1 MNLGSEIGHVY
12 MEMEPGSS
20 KLVEARV
27 EVPDEIVDTSVVA
40 NAAKLGCPVL
50 VHAEDYESCSCGIKT
65 AMEKTKMG
73 LLHGLRVAL
82 QTAVYC
88 TLYT

>member
-1 MNLGSEIGHVY
+1 MDYCIQSQITSFKLYMNLGSEIGHVY

-27 EVPDEIVDTSVVA
+27 EVTDEIVDQVVA

-65 AMEKTKMG
+65 AMEKKPKWACCM
-73 LLHGLRVAL
+73 V
-82 QTAVYC
+82 
-88 TLYT
+88 